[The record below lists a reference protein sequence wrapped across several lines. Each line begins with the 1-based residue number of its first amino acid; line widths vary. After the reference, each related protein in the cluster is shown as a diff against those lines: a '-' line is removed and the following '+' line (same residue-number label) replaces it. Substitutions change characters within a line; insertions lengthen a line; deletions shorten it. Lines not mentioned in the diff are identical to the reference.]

1 MRGTK
6 SIANAVMPALAS
18 ESIVAVSRLASSVAA
33 STDPLCIEPI
43 SSADGL
49 PT

>member
-6 SIANAVMPALAS
+6 SIANAVTPALAS
-18 ESIVAVSRLASSVAA
+18 ESIVAVSRRASSVAA
-33 STDPLCIEPI
+33 SAEPFCIEPI

-49 PT
+49 LT